1 MRSDP
6 KETSVTVQD
15 VDQLSRK
22 HIKNDK
28 KDPSSAAQER
38 KLLIPASK
46 LNFISGMRLTGTSM
60 DKFFRIVGARFTH
73 TEKKLNKK
81 IKIARETGDLE
92 SETDECLKELDIGR
106 VEESYFNLPNDFS
119 SSTIL
124 TDSDFILTDRTCGI
138 AITADMS
145 FRTALAANFKRE
157 NKKIEFL

>member
-6 KETSVTVQD
+6 KETSVMVQD

-28 KDPSSAAQER
+28 KDPSLAAQER
-38 KLLIPASK
+38 QLLIHASK

-81 IKIARETGDLE
+81 
-92 SETDECLKELDIGR
+92 
-106 VEESYFNLPNDFS
+106 N
-119 SSTIL
+119 
-124 TDSDFILTDRTCGI
+124 
-138 AITADMS
+138 
-145 FRTALAANFKRE
+145 
-157 NKKIEFL
+157 